1 MPNQEEN
8 NQPPNLIFYEV
19 LTGKLDTGA
28 EIMVQLF
35 RKPDGTITLAQF
47 ALRRDRWETWGPP
60 HRLTIMGVH
69 PTQTDGGVA

>member
-1 MPNQEEN
+1 VPNQQEN

-47 ALRRDRWETWGPP
+47 ALRKDRWETWGVP
-60 HRLTIMGVH
+60 HRLNHMGVH
-69 PTQTDGGVA
+69 PTDGGVA

>member
-1 MPNQEEN
+1 VPNQTEN

-19 LTGKLDTGA
+19 LTGQLDTGA

-47 ALRRDRWETWGPP
+47 ALRKDRWETWGAPF
-60 HRLTIMGVH
+60 RLNHMGVH
-69 PTQTDGGVA
+69 PTDGGVA